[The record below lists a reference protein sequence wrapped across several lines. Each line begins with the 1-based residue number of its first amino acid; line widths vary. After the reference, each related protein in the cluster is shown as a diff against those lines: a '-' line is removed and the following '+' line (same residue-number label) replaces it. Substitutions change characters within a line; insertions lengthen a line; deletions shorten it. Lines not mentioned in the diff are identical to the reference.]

1 MYEPEVTIITPTYN
15 IIEAGQTDDFT
26 LLLDLMNRQ
35 TYPYIEHLVMDNAST
50 DGTLDILKEY
60 KNSGYISFYSAPDNG
75 KFDAINKGL
84 LHAKGKYVA
93 FLSCDDF
100 YHDITGIYDVVNLM
114 EANDADFCYFPS
126 YCVQEDGNVFL
137 FNPSPYNVFQVMPFP
152 RQAMFVKRDTLAKLG
167 NFDSKFKMFADY
179 DLMLKLFLNNA
190 KGIFFD
196 GCIVT
201 YKMAV
206 KAIKYP
212 SQMKAETS
220 HIFHQNFRNLYPV
233 NENMIDRIVNIGEIP
248 KPLLDKLAKV
258 FPEDEKLFYERYQ
271 QMYDIRLQTAETI
284 REQEK
289 QHLHL
294 MSMQDMIYIVPSE
307 GRQFLHPTT
316 EWKNRT

>member
-15 IIEAGQTDDFT
+15 IVEAGKADDFT
-26 LLLDLMNRQ
+26 LQLDMLNRQ

-50 DGTLDILKEY
+50 DDTVDILKEY
-60 KNSGYISFYSAPDNG
+60 KNTGYINFYSAPDNG

-84 LHAKGKYVA
+84 LQAKGKYVA

-152 RQAMFVKRDTLAKLG
+152 RQAMFVKKDTLANLG
-167 NFDSKFKMFADY
+167 NFDAKFKMFADY
-179 DLMLKLFLNNA
+179 DLMLKLFLNKA
-190 KGIFFD
+190 RGIFFD

-201 YKMAV
+201 YKMAE

-220 HIFHQNFRNLYPV
+220 HIFHQNYRNLYQV
-233 NENMIDRIVNIGEIP
+233 NENIIDRIVNIGEIP
-248 KPLLDKLAKV
+248 KPLLDKLSKF
-258 FPEDEKLFYERYQ
+258 FPEDEELFYERYQ
-271 QMYDIRLQTAETI
+271 QMYDIRLQTAQQI

-289 QHLHL
+289 
-294 MSMQDMIYIVPSE
+294 
-307 GRQFLHPTT
+307 R
-316 EWKNRT
+316 K

>member
-1 MYEPEVTIITPTYN
+1 MYEPDVTIITPTYN

-289 QHLHL
+289 Q
-294 MSMQDMIYIVPSE
+294 QK
-307 GRQFLHPTT
+307 G
-316 EWKNRT
+316 